1 MRIIIVVTHL
11 LGAGHLR
18 RSLNLAQAYASA
30 GHAVSLVS
38 GGVPVPQ
45 FPSLGVAIEQ
55 LPPVRSDGVQFKRL
69 LTSAGTPVT
78 DEYLHARR
86 SLLLDLVSRIEPD
99 VIITELYPFGR
110 RSLSQE
116 FQALLQAAI
125 GLPKRPVILSS
136 VRDILSAP
144 SSTKKALETEQIV
157 DSFYDAVL
165 VHSDPDTT
173 PLNLSWPVSE
183 QLSDK
188 LRYTGFVSEQMP
200 VTQVAKNGSNEI
212 VVSAGGG
219 PVGTRLFEA
228 AIAAASLCGELTL
241 CKELTWRIL
250 VGGNDAASE
259 VDRLAALGSMIPA
272 VIVEPVRTDFR
283 QLLQQAVCSV
293 SLCGY
298 NTAVDL
304 LQTGTPGVLVPF
316 DDGGETEQ
324 RIRAQSLSRHSAYS
338 TVFVENLSAQHL
350 IQAIGEVR
358 NAGRYSPN
366 TRQFDGAAETV
377 RITTDII
384 REKAEN

>member
-18 RSLNLAQAYASA
+18 RSLNLAQAYARA
-30 GHAVSLVS
+30 GHEVSLVS

-45 FPSLGVAIEQ
+45 FPSLGVAIVQ

-69 LTSAGTPVT
+69 LTQDGSVVT
-78 DEYLHARR
+78 DEYLGSRR
-86 SLLLDLVSRIEPD
+86 SILLDLVRRFEPD

-110 RSLSQE
+110 RSLRLE
-116 FQALLQAAI
+116 FQALLKTAI

-144 SSTKKALETEQIV
+144 SSAKKALETEQIV
-157 DSFYDAVL
+157 DNFYDAVL
-165 VHSDPDTT
+165 VHSDPEVTL
-173 PLNLSWPVSE
+173 LNVSWPVSN

-188 LRYTGFVSEQMP
+188 LRYTGFVSQRMP
-200 VTQVAKNGSNEI
+200 VTLAANRRGTEV

-219 PVGTRLFEA
+219 PVGGRLFEV
-228 AIAAASLCGELTL
+228 AIAAASLCCELAL
-241 CKELTWRIL
+241 SRELTWRIL
-250 VGGNDAASE
+250 VGGKDAVSE
-259 VDRLAALGSMIPA
+259 VNRLTALSATVPGV
-272 VIVEPVRTDFR
+272 VIESVRPDFR
-283 QLLQQAVCSV
+283 QLLQQAACSV

-324 RIRAQSLSRHSAYS
+324 GLRARSMSRHSAYS
-338 TVFVENLSAQHL
+338 IVFAVNLSAQSL

-358 NAGRYSPN
+358 SAGGYSPN
-366 TRQFDGAAETV
+366 SLQFDGAAETV
-377 RITTDII
+377 RMTEDLVGK
-384 REKAEN
+384 RADR